1 MEKKIEMILKAA
13 CIICMALPVIVTL
26 YLFIT
31 SIDAEPFVLSS
42 ICIVIGSIP
51 EMILSKFKE

>member
-1 MEKKIEMILKAA
+1 MTKTIETILKIG
-13 CIICMALPVIVTL
+13 CLICMALPIMVTL

-31 SIDAEPFVLSS
+31 SIDAEPFVLST